1 MPQPR
6 FLYEKWAAKEL
17 PSNPTP
23 KEKDLFIGRE
33 TERWQAGYGGLTGYH
48 YFSLT
53 QCKIKDASGKEIRP
67 LWRDVDEDQIYNPYQ
82 QAIKQQE
89 DIMYVKRREVGLTS
103 VFGGVVPICNSL
115 IYAGSNNLITSADK
129 DRIKNLFIE
138 KTTTVYDNLDP
149 DIKPSRAS
157 TRQEGYMFFAKKD
170 RKTNEYSGLKSSIV
184 CKETVD
190 NPNAF
195 ETYRAK
201 SLFIDEFFLH
211 PKATTVRTSGQAC
224 LKDGFM
230 KIAPI
235 VMGGSCGV
243 TSVDGMKEARKL
255 WRSSEALGIVTV
267 FIAGN
272 LGIMRAPELDDKGK
286 ATGKEFNF
294 CPNGHSDT
302 KRATEWI
309 LKTRDKLAKAEDKKP
324 YNVFI
329 KEYPLTIEE
338 VLASSGEGILPP
350 EVMQKVTEQKIYLLN
365 NPNPVNTYDLIRTPT
380 GVVEKVNPNGK
391 FTILEKPQREAQYG
405 SGTDPIPFNTENIKE
420 GSEYSTVIKKLMANV
435 YVAYYSERSLN
446 VDQVVN
452 NAILLQ
458 DYYFGAKTMME
469 TNAYGAVLKAYRDL
483 GRLDL
488 LAKKP
493 KALGIQFVDKK
504 ESYGYY
510 KNEKTTQRGIELFV
524 KYLINHCDKIFLARI
539 LDEISGFPHENTD
552 LLDAI
557 IACEFYDVNLIEIGK
572 KRMNVSTSVRQ
583 IQVIERGEDGRTRM
597 VWKTVSS

>member
-1 MPQPR
+1 MPSPK
-6 FLYEKWAAKEL
+6 FDYAKWAAKEL

-23 KEKDLFIGRE
+23 KERDLFLGKE
-33 TERWQAGYGGLTGYH
+33 TERWQGGYGGLTGYH

-53 QCKIKDASGKEIRP
+53 QTKIKDASGKEIRP
-67 LWRDVDEDQIYNPYQ
+67 VWRDVDEDHIYQPYE
-82 QAIKQQE
+82 QAIKKQD
-89 DIMYVKRREVGLTS
+89 DIMYIKRREVGLTT

-138 KTTTVYDNLDP
+138 KTSVVYDNLDA

-157 TRQEGYMFFAKKD
+157 TRQEGFMFFAKKD

-190 NPNAF
+190 NPHAF

-211 PKATTVRTSGQAC
+211 PKASTVRISAQAC
-224 LKDGFM
+224 LRDGFV
-230 KIAPI
+230 KIAPV

-255 WRSSEALGIVTV
+255 WRSADALGIVTV

-286 ATGKEFNF
+286 ATGKVLNF

-302 KRATEWI
+302 KKATEWI
-309 LKTRDKLAKAEDKKP
+309 LKTRDRLARAEDKRP
-324 YNVFI
+324 YNTFI
-329 KEYPLTIEE
+329 KEYPLTVEE

-365 NPNPVNTYDLIRTPT
+365 NPSPVNTYDLIRTPK
-380 GVVEKVNPNGK
+380 GVVEQLNPNGK
-391 FTILEKPQREAQYG
+391 FIILEKPQKGSTYG

-420 GSEYSTVIKKLMANV
+420 GSEYAVAIKKLLASS
-435 YVAYYSERSLN
+435 YVAYYAERSLN
-446 VDQVVN
+446 VDLVVD

-469 TNAYGAVLKAYRDL
+469 NNSAGVILKAYKDL

-493 KALGIQFVDKK
+493 RALGIQFVDKK

-524 KYLINHCDKIFLARI
+524 KYLINHCDKIFLNRV

-557 IACEFYDVNLIEIGK
+557 IACEFYDVNLVERGK
-572 KRMNVSTSVRQ
+572 KQLGLHKESRQ
-583 IQVIERGEDGRTRM
+583 IQVIERDENGRTHL
-597 VWKTVSS
+597 VWKTVGV